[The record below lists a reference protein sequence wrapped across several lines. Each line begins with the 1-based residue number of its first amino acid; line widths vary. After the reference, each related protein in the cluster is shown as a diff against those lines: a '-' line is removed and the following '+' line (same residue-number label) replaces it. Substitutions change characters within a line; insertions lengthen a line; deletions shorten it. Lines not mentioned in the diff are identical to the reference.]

1 MAVAAA
7 CFRAKLS
14 GQAAPARPVNA
25 GPGCSPVTG
34 GPSAIAAGAKRGRS
48 APRTWA
54 AVLATPARG
63 RTSGATKNLCTLAM
77 RLSIIVPVFNER
89 ATILAVLDRV
99 LAVDLEAEIIVVDDG
114 STDGTREALVERAA
128 REDAGIAVVLH
139 EINRGKGAALRTG
152 ITRATGDYVIVQ
164 DADLEYDPADLPRL
178 LALADEHGAPVVY
191 GSRLLTDRPAMFI
204 RHWVGNR
211 LLTALTNLLYGSSL
225 SDMETCYKL
234 IARRLFEE
242 IDLVCNR
249 FDIEP
254 EITAKLLKKG
264 IRIHEL
270 PISYTGRTF
279 AEGKKISW
287 TDFVAAVWT
296 LARFRIS
303 G

>member
-1 MAVAAA
+1 
-7 CFRAKLS
+7 
-14 GQAAPARPVNA
+14 
-25 GPGCSPVTG
+25 
-34 GPSAIAAGAKRGRS
+34 
-48 APRTWA
+48 
-54 AVLATPARG
+54 
-63 RTSGATKNLCTLAM
+63 M

-139 EINRGKGAALRTG
+139 EINRAREPRSAQASPAP
-152 ITRATGDYVIVQ
+152 RATTSSCRTPTW
-164 DADLEYDPADLPRL
+164 EYDPADLPRL
-178 LALADEHGAPVVY
+178 LALADEHGASVVY
-191 GSRLLTDRPAMFI
+191 GSRLLTDRPGDVI